1 MTVPTDSVPSDLGTS
16 TEAPMANMAAVGAA
30 PGGGGGG
37 GGGAVYAGGGGGGA

>member
-30 PGGGGGG
+30 PGGGSGGG
-37 GGGAVYAGGGGGGA
+37 GGGGGVAV